1 MNTNV
6 KTNELPP
13 IKIIG
18 FGKPQPIAGH
28 PDYKGKQNPKEDQT
42 KAR

>member
-6 KTNELPP
+6 KELKKP

-18 FGKPQPIAGH
+18 FGKPKPIAGH
-28 PDYKGKQNPKEDQT
+28 PSYKGKQNPKEDQT
-42 KAR
+42 KAK